1 MDAALS
7 SRASSPG
14 SLVRI
19 AREYDRKGQLREAV
33 GAYQAAVA
41 AAELSGDRRVGAD
54 ALRRLAVV
62 YCRRQEN
69 ATARALCARS
79 EVLAREAGDD
89 GLVAEALNTA
99 GGIELLDDRLE
110 EAEARFLNAAAVAR
124 DPDLLGRIEQNLAT
138 VASSRGDVAEAME
151 RYRRSLAGFEAAGN
165 RHGCAVAYHNLGVAS
180 NDLRRW
186 AEAERH
192 LRRCLQL
199 IRETGD
205 LHLRGLAAM
214 NHAHALAGLG
224 RLREARVAAET
235 ATSIFDELHAPR
247 ELADAYW
254 VLGAVLR
261 RSGELG
267 LAQLRL
273 RLAIEVAATSRCAL
287 GEAEATRELALVMAG
302 QRKDAPA
309 YELMAKAAAEL
320 DRLKPGGPVPA
331 SVRAWSELVS
341 VRCSVEAARAEEL
354 VIEALRAPRPADATE
369 AAVIASLVC
378 GEAVTVP
385 APVP

>member
-1 MDAALS
+1 MRVGGREDGGDVALS

-19 AREYDRKGQLREAV
+19 AREYDRKGQLREAA

-62 YCRRQEN
+62 YCGRQDN
-69 ATARALCARS
+69 ATARSLCGRS
-79 EVLAREAGDD
+79 EALAREAGDD
-89 GLVAEALNTA
+89 RLVAEALNTA
-99 GGIELLDDRLE
+99 GGIELLDDRFD
-110 EAEARFLNAAAVAR
+110 EARARFLEAAVVAR
-124 DPDLLGRIEQNLAT
+124 DPDLLGRIEQTLAT
-138 VASSRGDVAEAME
+138 VASSRGDVAEAIE
-151 RYRRSLAGFEAAGN
+151 RYRRSLAGFQAARN
-165 RHGCAVAYHNLGVAS
+165 SHGCALAGHNLCVAS
-180 NDLRRW
+180 NDLGRW
-186 AEAERH
+186 ADAERY

-254 VLGAVLR
+254 VLGGAGV
-261 RSGELG
+261 G
-267 LAQLRL
+267 Q
-273 RLAIEVAATSRCAL
+273 AL
-287 GEAEATRELALVMAG
+287 SLIRGR
-302 QRKDAPA
+302 P
-309 YELMAKAAAEL
+309 
-320 DRLKPGGPVPA
+320 
-331 SVRAWSELVS
+331 
-341 VRCSVEAARAEEL
+341 AARYW
-354 VIEALRAPRPADATE
+354 
-369 AAVIASLVC
+369 
-378 GEAVTVP
+378 
-385 APVP
+385 